1 MSLKILREFLS
12 LNCQYWC
19 SLLAIKFFLACKRF
33 HRLKDTG
40 VLKIKFMQAKKK
52 NMGNT
57 VLCHTHFITNLN
69 TGPNQPSLQFLITF
83 NSFNI

>member
-40 VLKIKFMQAKKK
+40 VLKIKFMQAKKNYGK
-52 NMGNT
+52 YCFMS
-57 VLCHTHFITNLN
+57 HFITNLN